1 MRFTSRLLAAQTEVS
16 EQTIVTP
23 LEEILLVV
31 MVFVIMFGLGAGLT
45 PGDFRQ
51 ALRRPWGLIIGWL
64 TQFGIMPL
72 LAFLLSITFLF
83 QLPKEYAIPVAIGAL
98 IMGCVPA
105 GTTSNL
111 FTFFSKGNLALSV
124 IMTTNST
131 LWAIIMTPLSL
142 YIYLGLL
149 LPDGGLSQQIPPRN
163 IIVTLIILLI
173 PVVLGMLIRKYSSNI
188 GAVLELMG
196 GLVGVFFIL
205 FLLSTWVPR
214 NWGLLATTPWQT
226 YVVAIG
232 LGFFGIVIAY
242 LLTRGFKMHPMNART
257 IALETGIQNGPLGIA
272 IVLLNF
278 SGDPRIGLVLI
289 VPALYSLF
297 IVLISTAVT
306 IWFRRANLIEEQK
319 IPSLL

>member
-1 MRFTSRLLAAQTEVS
+1 MRLPGVLVAAQAEVR
-16 EQTIVTP
+16 EQDVVTP
-23 LEEILLVV
+23 FEEVLLVI

-45 PGDFRQ
+45 PRDFRQ
-51 ALRRPWGLIIGWL
+51 ALKRPWGLIIGWV

-72 LAFLLSITFLF
+72 LAFILVTTFLF

-105 GTTSNL
+105 GTTSNI
-111 FTFFSKGNLALSV
+111 FTYFSKGNLALSV

-142 YIYLGLL
+142 FIYLGLL
-149 LPDGGLSQQIPPRN
+149 LPDGGIAQQIPPRN

-173 PVVLGMLIRKYSSNI
+173 PVVLGMLIRKYSANI
-188 GAVLELMG
+188 GAVLELFG
-196 GLVGVFFIL
+196 GLFGVFFIL

-214 NWGLLATTPWQT
+214 NWGLLSSTPWQT

-232 LGFFGIVIAY
+232 LGLFGIIVAY

-257 IALETGIQNGPLGIA
+257 IALETGIQNGSATTHG
-272 IVLLNF
+272 NH
-278 SGDPRIGLVLI
+278 
-289 VPALYSLF
+289 
-297 IVLISTAVT
+297 
-306 IWFRRANLIEEQK
+306 
-319 IPSLL
+319 